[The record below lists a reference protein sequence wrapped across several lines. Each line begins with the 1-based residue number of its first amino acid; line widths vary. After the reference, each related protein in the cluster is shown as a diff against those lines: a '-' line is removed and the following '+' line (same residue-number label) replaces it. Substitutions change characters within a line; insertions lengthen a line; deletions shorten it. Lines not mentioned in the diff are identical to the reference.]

1 MRSAPVGLGVA
12 AALRKVG
19 IPYLVLE
26 QRGELS
32 QEGAAIALW
41 GNAMKALEQ
50 IGAQSAGHCRPVIA
64 DTCLSRCTTSVPGWR
79 QHTSMPHKSCMF
91 VPCAS

>member
-1 MRSAPVGLGVA
+1 MLVTRAIANDAGAHEPYSTRFDICSTRAGLGLA
-12 AALRKVG
+12 AALKKVG

-50 IGAQSAGHCRPVIA
+50 IGAPLQNSCRTAPPVLENRPV
-64 DTCLSRCTTSVPGWR
+64 S
-79 QHTSMPHKSCMF
+79 
-91 VPCAS
+91 

>member
-1 MRSAPVGLGVA
+1 MHSTAFSAGLALA
-12 AALRKVG
+12 AALRK
-19 IPYLVLE
+19 IKLPYLVLE

-50 IGAQSAGHCRPVIA
+50 VGTALDG
-64 DTCLSRCTTSVPGWR
+64 LL
-79 QHTSMPHKSCMF
+79 
-91 VPCAS
+91 